1 MKKILIL
8 ILFTGLIALV
18 APSCFDDYLDR
29 APESGL
35 TEEEVFSKLANFKQF
50 FYAVYDGRKYFDGGW
65 RDYNLRLGSTLYF
78 SFWDQKYSWETLT
91 DAADLGRQMEGH
103 SFKSGQVSAFINK
116 FTYDGKRR
124 PILESLFMCIRVSNT
139 AIKNIDLIQDATQQ
153 DKDDLLGQAHF
164 VRAFSHFELMRIW
177 GPMPYIRHVI
187 GPDDQWDIPRLS
199 KYETLANIAL
209 DMDSAAMY
217 FGKADLMR
225 RDAKPGE
232 PGHLNHPDQK
242 RATGV
247 AAKAYKS
254 RALLYAASPLNND
267 KGQKAWE
274 DAAKASWE
282 AIQIAEQHG
291 YALLTA
297 ANYKRNFTGNDYSN
311 EQLWAYAAGNTAWNS
326 GNLAGI
332 AAGIFGN
339 SLTSW
344 SGVFPTQNFVDK
356 YETKWGEPLNTEADR
371 QAAAAAG
378 HYNEQNPYKDRDP
391 RLTIDVIYN
400 QTNLVGYGK
409 AEIWYEMKSGIPTYS
424 QLLDPKFNGRSFTGY
439 ILRKTWGE
447 HSDKNRT
454 SVRYTDPL
462 IRLAELYLNYAEA
475 ANEAYGPNTPAPGAS
490 MTAVDAVNVIRARIS
505 MVPVQA
511 KYTANKEI
519 FRDRIKNERNIEL
532 SFEGHYYFDIRRWKD
547 APVTMAGPLF
557 GVDIEKV
564 AVSAQYPTGFRYT
577 RRPLDANRQS
587 RWKDAMYYLPFNT
600 EDNFKMNNFVPNE
613 VW

>member
-1 MKKILIL
+1 MKKLLIL
-8 ILFTGLIALV
+8 LLFTGLIALV

-35 TEEEVFSKLANFKQF
+35 TEEEVFSKLQNFKQF
-50 FYAVYDGRKYFDGGW
+50 FYAVYDGRKNVGGW
-65 RDYNLRLGSTLYF
+65 RQYNLRVGSTLYF

-116 FTYDGKRR
+116 FTYDGRRR

-139 AIKNIDLIQDATQQ
+139 AISKIDMIQDATQE

-187 GPDDQWDIPRLS
+187 GADDQWDIPRLS

-217 FGKADLMR
+217 FEKANLMR

-267 KGQKAWE
+267 KGVKAWE

-311 EQLWAYAAGNTAWNS
+311 EQLWAYAAGNLGWNS

-332 AAGIFGN
+332 VAGVFGN
-339 SLTSW
+339 NLTSW
-344 SGVFPTQNFVDK
+344 SGAFPTQNFVDK

-371 QAAAAAG
+371 QAAAALG
-378 HYNEQNPYKDRDP
+378 HYNEQDPYKDRDP
-391 RLTIDVIYN
+391 RFTIDVIYN

-409 AEIWYEMKSGIPTYS
+409 AQIWYEMKNGVPVYS
-424 QLLDPKFNGRSFTGY
+424 ELLDQKFNGRSFTGY

-447 HSDKNRT
+447 HSNKNRT

-475 ANEAYGPNTPAPGAS
+475 ANEAYGPNTPAPGAT
-490 MTAVDAVNVIRARIS
+490 MTAVDAVNHIRARIN
-505 MVPVQA
+505 MVPVMSQF
-511 KYTANKEI
+511 TSNKEI

-547 APVTMAGPLF
+547 APVTMAGPLY

-577 RRPLDANRQS
+577 RRQLDANRQS